1 MKLNYKRLKASEGPT
16 LIILHGLYG
25 ASDNWFSLSKEW
37 SENYDVIAV
46 DLRNHGRSPH
56 SSVHNYDALCKDVIE
71 LMDDLEINKS
81 VILGHSMGGKVAMRM
96 AVEFPQR
103 IEALIVVDIAPKNY
117 LPGKDE
123 NIAKHQRIIKG
134 MLGLDL
140 SKINKREDVDTI
152 LSPSIPEFR
161 TRQFIMKN
169 LKRAKDGTFQW
180 KLNIHAIA
188 ENIEAIT
195 GGFSEDKFNMDTKG
209 FPVLFIK
216 GEDSNYIQD
225 EDMEA
230 IYKLFPGAELHS
242 IANAGHW
249 IHAEQSEALSE
260 AVLEFLEDL
269 Y

>member
-1 MKLNYKRLKASEGPT
+1 MKLNYKRLNSSGGPT

-37 SENYDVIAV
+37 AEDYDVIAV

-56 SSVHNYDALCKDVIE
+56 SSVHNYDVLCKDVIE
-71 LMDDLEINKS
+71 LMDDLDIAKS
-81 VILGHSMGGKVAMRM
+81 VVLGHSMGGKVAMRM
-96 AVEFPQR
+96 AVEFQQR

-123 NIAKHQRIIKG
+123 NIAKHQRIIEG

-140 SKINKREDVDTI
+140 SKIKKREDVNEI
-152 LSPSIPEFR
+152 LSPSIPDAR

-169 LKRAKDGTFQW
+169 LKRVKNGTFQW
-180 KLNIHAIA
+180 KLNIQAIA
-188 ENIEAIT
+188 ENIDAIT
-195 GGFSEDKFNMDTKG
+195 GGFSEERFSLDTKG

-216 GEDSNYIQD
+216 GEESNYIQD

-230 IYKLFPGAELHS
+230 IYTLFPGAELHR
-242 IANAGHW
+242 IEHAGHW

-260 AVLEFLEDL
+260 AVLDFLEDL